1 MKTLFRITIAALIVA
16 TAAGCD
22 AFKTL
27 NNSKK
32 SAQGKPYELI
42 VVCPQAEWT
51 GEVGD
56 SLRAIFTAP
65 VPYLN
70 QIEPIFDV
78 LRVTERGFTGMVAD
92 HRNILKIL
100 VDPELKETTTAV
112 QYDVT
117 SDPQIVMTLQGPSDG
132 ALVKYLSENREN
144 LVYALEKA
152 ERDRAV
158 KANET
163 YGNPGIESAILKTFG
178 VEMKVPKGY
187 TLAAQKPD
195 FIWARNEYPTASQGF
210 FIYSYPYEGKQSLT
224 EEALVAARNKYAAQ
238 IPGPAEGSYMITSDA
253 FAPDYRL
260 FRMEQKTLML
270 LVGCGA
276 AGAISGIFKAPIA
289 GVVFVVEV
297 LLLDLTMTSVLPLL
311 ITSVTAATVSYIF
324 TGTEAMFPFSQTEV
338 FVIER
343 IPYVLLLGV
352 FCGLV
357 SLYFTKVMNRIEG
370 MYRNLNNYWKKFVVG
385 GIMLSVLIFIFP
397 PLYGEGYDTISSLL
411 NGQFSHI
418 MDKSMFYGLN
428 ETYWGLQIFLTL
440 ILLFKVFA
448 SSATNAGG
456 GCGGIFAPS
465 LYLGCIAGFVF
476 AHASNYFPFTMYL
489 SEKNFALLGMAGI
502 MSGVMHAPLTGVF
515 LIAELT
521 GGYALFL
528 PLMIVS
534 VSSYITIKMF
544 LPHSIYSMRL
554 AQKGELLTH
563 HKDRAVLTLLN
574 TDSVIERDF
583 LTVSP
588 EMSLGDMVKVIAKSG
603 RNTFPVIDER
613 GILLG
618 LVQLD
623 NIRNI
628 MFRPELYNRFHVSK
642 FMVSAPAKIQV
653 GTPMEQIMRIFDDTK
668 AWNLPVVDE
677 EGRYIGFMSKSKI
690 FNSYREVLVEN
701 FSGD

>member
-1 MKTLFRITIAALIVA
+1 MKKDNFQLSTFNFQLFYRFLLWRDKHIQEKHFILIVSFLVGIC
-16 TAAGCD
+16 TAA
-22 AFKTL
+22 A
-27 NNSKK
+27 
-32 SAQGKPYELI
+32 
-42 VVCPQAEWT
+42 
-51 GEVGD
+51 
-56 SLRAIFTAP
+56 AI
-65 VPYLN
+65 
-70 QIEPIFDV
+70 
-78 LRVTERGFTGMVAD
+78 
-92 HRNILKIL
+92 ILKLIIHFIQHL
-100 VDPELKETTTAV
+100 LTGNFN
-112 QYDVT
+112 Q
-117 SDPQIVMTLQGPSDG
+117 DG
-132 ALVKYLSENREN
+132 ANYLYLLYPVIGILLAGLFVKYIVRDDISHGVTKILYAISQRKSRIKPHNTWTSIVASSVTIGFGGSVGAEAPIVLTGAAIGSN
-144 LVYALEKA
+144 L
-152 ERDRAV
+152 
-158 KANET
+158 
-163 YGNPGIESAILKTFG
+163 G
-178 VEMKVPKGY
+178 
-187 TLAAQKPD
+187 
-195 FIWARNEYPTASQGF
+195 
-210 FIYSYPYEGKQSLT
+210 
-224 EEALVAARNKYAAQ
+224 
-238 IPGPAEGSYMITSDA
+238 
-253 FAPDYRL
+253 RL

-276 AGAISGIFKAPIA
+276 AGAIAGIFKAPIA

-324 TGTEAMFPFSQTEV
+324 TGTEAMFPFSQTEA

-357 SLYFTKVMNRIEG
+357 SLYFTKVMNRVEG

-418 MDKSMFYGLN
+418 MDKSMFYSLN
-428 ETYWGLQIFLTL
+428 DTYWGLQIFLTL

-618 LVQLD
+618 LVLLD